1 MDTCV
6 AGFEWDAGNLDH
18 CLKHGVSRPQIE
30 AVFAGTVIVLPDAG
44 HSLSERRFRAVGRTV
59 AGRAIFTVAGR
70 AIFIVFTLRERGRHR
85 YIRPVSARFM
95 HQEEIDAYEKENPD
109 F

>member
-1 MDTCV
+1 MDTRV

-18 CLKHGVSRPQIE
+18 CLKHGVSRPEVE
-30 AVFAGTVIVLPDAG
+30 AIFAGTVNLLPDAG
-44 HSLSERRFRAVGRTV
+44 HSLNERRFRAVGRTL
-59 AGRAIFTVAGR
+59 AGR
-70 AIFIVFTLRERGRHR
+70 AIFIVFTLRERGGHR

-95 HQEEIDAYEKENPD
+95 HQEEIDAYEKENPG

>member
-44 HSLSERRFRAVGRTV
+44 HSLSERRFRAVGRTL
-59 AGRAIFTVAGR
+59 AGR
-70 AIFIVFTLRERGRHR
+70 AIFIVFTLRERGGHR

>member
-59 AGRAIFTVAGR
+59 AGRAIF
-70 AIFIVFTLRERGRHR
+70 IVFTLRERGRHR